1 MAKSNYLEMLQ
12 NNITTVIQKNAVAS
26 TSEID
31 EKLMTLQNELL
42 KKAHN
47 RDAYDDVADEIFQLR
62 ELKSKSESGKIQRN
76 EKLSRITDLCDFIK
90 SQPAGIT
97 NFDEALSRRLIKKI
111 TVFDDHF
118 TVEFKSGVSMEIK
131 EWKSKLAFED

>member
-1 MAKSNYLEMLQ
+1 MA
-12 NNITTVIQKNAVAS
+12 
-26 TSEID
+26 
-31 EKLMTLQNELL
+31 LQNELL

-97 NFDEALSRRLIKKI
+97 EFDDSLIRRLIKKI

-131 EWKSKLAFED
+131 E

>member
-1 MAKSNYLEMLQ
+1 
-12 NNITTVIQKNAVAS
+12 VAS
-26 TSEID
+26 TAEID

-47 RDAYDDVADEIFQLR
+47 RDAYDEVADEIFQLR

-97 NFDEALSRRLIKKI
+97 EFDESLSRRIIKKI

-131 EWKSKLAFED
+131 E